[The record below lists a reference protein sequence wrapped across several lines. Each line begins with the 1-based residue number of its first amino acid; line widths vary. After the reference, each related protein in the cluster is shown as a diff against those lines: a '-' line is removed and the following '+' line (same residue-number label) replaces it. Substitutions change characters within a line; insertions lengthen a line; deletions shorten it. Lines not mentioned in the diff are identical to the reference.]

1 MSLFVHLTDNCA
13 KDAKSVGSHDALR
26 ELIAK
31 IEREQRFE
39 GLFETAANSPYRIR
53 NSLSPRKES
62 RLIARELEVGEHSVL
77 VMLGIMSVSH
87 RDYERF
93 KVAAREG
100 RATNYDDAYTEAEI
114 AAFVQR
120 RLASDPVPE
129 KPAPTAVE
137 YDMIFSPLSEAISDL
152 SICETRDWMESVASK
167 EAENRRET
175 IFNALGG
182 LHGDE
187 QTGGALHAVDG
198 LQIWSR
204 LFEVQPE
211 GGADQTPLQMRLLVK
226 IGKAGEARKDVDPAV
241 LALMD
246 KPSPVAAMEVL
257 RVTQRCYPQMIL
269 GDKDFWMDVQRDP
282 RANLALSSEE
292 LAVLR
297 SAQDVAQGFPLF
309 INGRAGS
316 GKTTIL
322 QYLFAEYAK
331 KYLEQAEAESHPVY
345 FTANSDLLDKARD
358 TVHGLLR
365 SNAPLAA
372 SGSGSRE
379 IDRAKLDPCFKEFH
393 AHMHSLL
400 PADSRR
406 LFDRGARVTYPV
418 FRKLW
423 EEKFGQSP
431 DARRNYDSAVSWHV
445 IRSYL
450 KGMDPERLFE
460 AADYAD
466 FPAKQKSVSDET
478 YQLVERN
485 VWPWYRDLCQERSL
499 WDDQDLTRHLL
510 EKEVEMP
517 DFTAIFCD
525 EAQDFTRSD
534 LEILFRSSTFA
545 RRRVDR
551 GQLNKVPFVFAG
563 DQFQTINPTGFRW
576 EAIKAMFVAKFVRS
590 LSPGVRESAAKLNYK
605 VLNVNYRSTANIVKF
620 CNLIQ
625 ALRAKLF
632 SLTDVLPQKSWT
644 GEAGA
649 PAVTAINPDDARF
662 WEEIRKN
669 KVAVIVP
676 CGEEG
681 ERDYIESN
689 PILKRHVQYV
699 NGSPDIWVLS
709 TSHAKGL
716 EFPVVVVF
724 GFARE
729 AEAVHVMEAM
739 APGGD
744 KADEKKELSMQYFL
758 NRLYVAVS
766 RAKSRLIVADDE
778 QAIKGFWSFAMNTS
792 PQAIGQILAGI
803 REGEATW
810 RSEVA
815 QMLFATK
822 VEITERVR
830 ADDQL
835 AQAESMMLKARAAEA
850 GYLMGLAANAFQDLG
865 KLEQAE
871 RCRGEAHFFEGH
883 YAAAAEHFIKAKEA
897 KEALRCF
904 WLAGPLEYAERIVEL
919 GVNSVDLK
927 GDVRVVAAEF
937 MLNAKVKN
945 PTFAQGALVLKAVAR
960 SEGLTQITHAKDSGR
975 WREFVEFVES
985 KLAAVSSSPADWVEL
1000 LGSLEAI
1007 HAAQP
1012 EWTSASMLATACY
1025 RAERWPQAAT
1035 YYEKAN
1041 ATKSREYALAKA
1053 RSTAYPERLTFLE
1066 QLGQHDD
1073 IIKDKQLS
1081 RTPDDLLKPEHH
1093 RAIMKAY
1100 LAKKMFRE
1108 ALGAALLARNAIG
1121 VAEAVEAI
1129 KDSKEMM
1136 PSALCLL
1143 LGWGILGEDTVKRQL
1158 TVLRHKSDAFDYG
1171 HQLKCPRLKEYA
1183 EACQPEVDRL
1193 VLQLLA
1199 SNPALVGYDRASATT
1214 PFRRNYLKELIDKTY
1229 YREAEKA
1236 KDNFTLAVAAV
1247 LELIDDHDRAYKL
1260 YELVTA
1266 EGSKD
1271 AQRAFAWERWTY
1283 ISKKLSDAHN
1293 NRDQDRSNRYL
1304 EAAKMG
1310 LPQTKYHDFE
1320 AIPAIP
1326 GSLEG
1331 EYLLAPAVARLKD
1344 FSAGFILDN
1353 NDKPP
1358 VSAVAVSGKSVADA
1372 ALLDALAISEPDRIP
1387 RSVMIGDVEIRY
1399 VPRKKVIIEH
1409 QGRLAEYHFDK
1420 LKALSHDDG
1429 FLDAAGLKIPELGVA
1444 FMGLGL
1450 RTVRIEMGDRNFA
1463 LEYNFDA

>member
-13 KDAKSVGSHDALR
+13 KDAKSIGSHDALLD
-26 ELIAK
+26 LIAK
-31 IEREQRFE
+31 IENEQRFE

-62 RLIARELEVGEHSVL
+62 RLIAREVEIGEHSVL

-93 KVAAREG
+93 KLAAREG

-114 AAFVQR
+114 GAFVQR

-182 LHGDE
+182 LHGDD

-204 LFEVQPE
+204 LFEVMPE
-211 GGADQTPLQMRLLVK
+211 GGADAAPLQMRLLVK
-226 IGKAGEARKDVDPAV
+226 IGKVGEARKDVDPAV

-292 LAVLR
+292 LVVLR

-331 KYLEQAEAESHPVY
+331 KYLEQPEAESHPVY
-345 FTANSDLLDKARD
+345 FTASSDLLDKARD

-372 SGSGSRE
+372 SGSRD

-393 AHMHSLL
+393 GHMHSLL
-400 PADSRR
+400 PAESRKR
-406 LFDRGARVTYPV
+406 FDRSARVTYPV

-423 EEKFGQSP
+423 QEKFGQSP
-431 DARRNYDSAVSWHV
+431 EARRNYDSAVSWHV
-445 IRSYL
+445 IRSYI

-460 AADYAD
+460 TADYAD
-466 FPAKQKSVSDET
+466 FHAKQKSVSDET

-485 VWPWYRDLCQERSL
+485 VWPWYRDLSEERSL

-510 EKEVEMP
+510 EKEVALP

-545 RRRVDR
+545 HRRVDR

-590 LSPGVRESAAKLNYK
+590 LSPGVRESAARLNYK

-620 CNLIQ
+620 CNLVQ

-644 GEAGA
+644 GETGA
-649 PAVTAINPDDARF
+649 PAVTAINPDDSRF

-681 ERDYIESN
+681 EREYIESN
-689 PILKRHVQYV
+689 PILKKHVQYV

-729 AEAVHVMEAM
+729 AEAAHVMEAM

-766 RAKSRLIVADDE
+766 RAKSRLIIADDE
-778 QAIKGFWSFAMNTS
+778 QAIKGFWSFATNTS

-810 RSEVA
+810 RSEVG

-835 AQAESMMLKARAAEA
+835 AQAESMMLKARATEA

-871 RCRGEAHFFEGH
+871 RCRGDAHFFEGA
-883 YAAAAEHFIKAKEA
+883 YAAAAEHFIRAKDPR
-897 KEALRCF
+897 EALRCF
-904 WLAGPLEYAERIVEL
+904 WLAGPLEHAERIVEL
-919 GVNSVDLK
+919 GVSSVDLK
-927 GDVRVVAAEF
+927 DEVRVIAAEF
-937 MLNAKVKN
+937 MLNAKAKN
-945 PTFAQGALVLKAVAR
+945 PTFAQGCQVLRAVAR
-960 SEGLTQITHAKDSGR
+960 YEGLTQIANTKETLR
-975 WREFVEFVES
+975 WREFVDFVEH
-985 KLAAVSSSPADWVEL
+985 KLAELSSGPTDWVEIL
-1000 LGSLEAI
+1000 SSLEAI

-1012 EWTSASMLATACY
+1012 EWASASMLATAFS
-1025 RAERWPQAAT
+1025 RAERWLQAAM

-1041 ATKSREYALAKA
+1041 ATKTREYALAKA

-1066 QLGQHDD
+1066 QLGQQDD
-1073 IIKDKQLS
+1073 IIRDKEAS
-1081 RTPDDLLKPEHH
+1081 RLPAELLKPEQH

-1100 LAKKMFRE
+1100 LAKKMYRE
-1108 ALGAALLARNAIG
+1108 AMGSAVHARNASG
-1121 VAEAVEAI
+1121 LVEAVEAL
-1129 KDSKEMM
+1129 KDAKE
-1136 PSALCLL
+1136 LL
-1143 LGWGILGEDTVKRQL
+1143 EPAFRLLMAWGVGGEDTVKRQL
-1158 TVLRHKSDAFDYG
+1158 VVLRGKSDAFDYG
-1171 HQLKCPRLKEYA
+1171 YQLRCPAIKDYANNATKEV
-1183 EACQPEVDRL
+1183 ERSVI
-1193 VLQLLA
+1193 QLLA
-1199 SNPALVGYDRASATT
+1199 ANSALASYDRSSATT
-1214 PFRRNYLKELIDKTY
+1214 PFRRNFLRELFNDKGH
-1229 YREAEKA
+1229 YREAEKSM
-1236 KDNFTLAVAAV
+1236 DNYTLAVAV
-1247 LELIDDHDRAYKL
+1247 LLEFIEDHDRALKL
-1260 YELVTA
+1260 YEKLTEADSKLVQK
-1266 EGSKD
+1266 GL
-1271 AQRAFAWERWTY
+1271 AWERWTY
-1283 ISKKLSDAHN
+1283 LCKHLSDAHN
-1293 NRDQDRSNRYL
+1293 NRDQTRSNEYL
-1304 EAAKMG
+1304 EKAKMG
-1310 LPQTKYHDFE
+1310 LPMSGYKDFGD
-1320 AIPAIP
+1320 IPKLP
-1326 GSLEG
+1326 GKIDSD
-1331 EYLLAPAVARLKD
+1331 YLLSPDISRLLS
-1344 FSAGFILDN
+1344 FSEGIANLT
-1353 NDKPP
+1353 PP
-1358 VSAVAVSGKSVADA
+1358 SPDGGLSGKKLTVDIKAKQPELSA
-1372 ALLDALAISEPDRIP
+1372 APSLDDLP
-1387 RSVMIGDVEIRY
+1387 RKIQVGDIEIRY
-1399 VPRKKVIIEH
+1399 APRKKVIIIH
-1409 QGRLAEYHFDK
+1409 QDRIAEYFFDK
-1420 LKALSHDDG
+1420 KRAISSEEG
-1429 FLDAAGLKIPELGVA
+1429 FLSPDGLAIPELKINL
-1444 FMGLGL
+1444 MDLGDHV
-1450 RTVRIEMGDRNFA
+1450 VRIEVGGPGFA
-1463 LEYNFDA
+1463 VEYSFDP

>member
-1 MSLFVHLTDNCA
+1 MSLFVHITDNCA
-13 KDAKSVGSHDALR
+13 KDAKSVGSHDAL
-26 ELIAK
+26 LDLVNK
-31 IEREQRFE
+31 IECEQRFE
-39 GLFETAANSPYRIR
+39 GLFETAANSPYWIR

-62 RLIARELEVGEHSVL
+62 RLIAEAVELGEHSVL

-87 RDYERF
+87 RDYEKF

-100 RATNYDDAYTEAEI
+100 LATNFDDAYTEAELTTI
-114 AAFVQR
+114 LQR
-120 RLASDPVPE
+120 RLTTDPVPE

-137 YDMIFSPLSEAISDL
+137 YDMIFSPLSEAISDI
-152 SICETRDWMESVASK
+152 SICETRDWMESFGSK

-182 LHGDE
+182 LNGDGMV
-187 QTGGALHAVDG
+187 GGALQNVDG

-204 LFEVQPE
+204 LFEVLPE
-211 GGADQTPLQMRLLVK
+211 GGAEQALLQMRLLVK
-226 IGKAGEARKDVDPAV
+226 ISKEGESRKDVDPAV

-257 RVTQRCYPQMIL
+257 RVTQRCYPQLIL

-297 SAQDVAQGFPLF
+297 SAQDSAQGFPLF

-331 KYLEQAEAESHPVY
+331 KYLEQPEAESHPVY
-345 FTANSDLLDKARD
+345 FTASSDLLDKARD

-372 SGSGSRE
+372 SGSRQ
-379 IDRAKLDPCFKEFH
+379 IDRVKLDPCFKEFH
-393 AHMHSLL
+393 GHMHSLL
-400 PADSRR
+400 PTESRKR
-406 LFDRGARVTYPV
+406 FDRSARVTYPV

-423 EEKFGQSP
+423 QSKFGQSP
-431 DARRNYDSAVSWHV
+431 EARRNYDSAVSWHV
-445 IRSYL
+445 IRSYI

-460 AADYAD
+460 VADYAD
-466 FPAKQKSVSDET
+466 FHAKQKSVSDET
-478 YQLVERN
+478 YQLVEGH
-485 VWPWYRDLCQERSL
+485 VWPWYRDLCEERSL

-510 EKEVEMP
+510 EREVVLP
-517 DFTAIFCD
+517 TFTAIFCD

-534 LEILFRSSTFA
+534 LEILLRSSTFA
-545 RRRVDR
+545 HRRVDR

-620 CNLIQ
+620 CNLVQ
-625 ALRAKLF
+625 ALRARLF
-632 SLTDVLPQKSWT
+632 GLTDILPQKSWT

-649 PAVTAINPDDARF
+649 PTVTAINPDDARF

-676 CGEEG
+676 CGEDG

-689 PILKRHVQYV
+689 PILKRHVKYV
-699 NGSPDIWVLS
+699 NGSPDILVLS

-716 EFPVVVVF
+716 EFPVVVVY

-729 AEAVHVMEAM
+729 VEAALVMEAM

-758 NRLYVAVS
+758 NRLYVAIS
-766 RAKSRLIVADDE
+766 RAKSRLIIADE
-778 QAIKGFWSFAMNTS
+778 EKELKGFWSFAMNTS
-792 PQAIGQILAGI
+792 PQAVGQILANI
-803 REGEATW
+803 REGESVW
-810 RSEVA
+810 RGEVA

-822 VEITERVR
+822 VEITERIR

-850 GYLMGLAANAFQDLG
+850 GYLMGLAANAFQDIG

-871 RCRGEAHFFEGH
+871 RCRGEAHFFEGA
-883 YAAAAEHFIKAKEA
+883 YAPAAEHFIKAKEPQ
-897 KEALRCF
+897 EALRCF
-904 WLAGPLEYAERIVEL
+904 WLAGPAEYCERIVEL

-927 GDVRVVAAEF
+927 GDDRVIAAEF
-937 MLNAKVKN
+937 MMNVKTKN
-945 PTFAQGALVLKAVAR
+945 PTFAQGAAVLRAVAR
-960 SEGLTQITHAKDSGR
+960 SESLVQFSHANESRR
-975 WREFVEFVES
+975 WQEFVDFVEV
-985 KLAAVSSSPADWVEL
+985 KLAALSSGPADWLEL
-1000 LGSLEAI
+1000 LNSLESI

-1012 EWTSASMLATACY
+1012 EWASASMLASACF
-1025 RAERWPQAAT
+1025 RAERWPQAAS

-1053 RSTAYPERLTFLE
+1053 RSSAYPDRLAFLD
-1066 QLGQHDD
+1066 QLGQHDE
-1073 IIKDKQLS
+1073 IIRDKQSS
-1081 RTPDDLLKPEHH
+1081 RTPDDLLKPEHQ
-1093 RAIMKAY
+1093 RVIMKAY
-1100 LAKKMFRE
+1100 LAKKMYKE
-1108 ALGAALLARNAIG
+1108 ALGAALLARHTAG
-1121 VAEAVEAI
+1121 VVEAVEAL
-1129 KDSKEMM
+1129 KDSKEVL
-1136 PSALCLL
+1136 PAALCLL
-1143 LGWGILGEDTVKRQL
+1143 LGWGAFGDDTVKRLL
-1158 TVLRHKSDAFDYG
+1158 TVLRRKSDAYDYG
-1171 HQLKCPRLKEYA
+1171 YQLKCPRLKEYA
-1183 EACQPEVDRL
+1183 EGSREEVDRL

-1199 SNPALVGYDRASATT
+1199 SNPTLVGYDRTSATT
-1214 PFRRNYLKELIDKTY
+1214 PFRRNFLKELIDKTY
-1229 YREAEKA
+1229 YREAEKT
-1236 KDNFTLAVAAV
+1236 KDNFTLAVAIV

-1266 EGSKD
+1266 DGAND
-1271 AQRAFAWERWTY
+1271 VQRSFAWERWTY

-1293 NRDQDRSNRYL
+1293 NRDQERSTRYL

-1310 LPQTKYHDFE
+1310 LPQTKYRDFG
-1320 AIPAIP
+1320 AIPALP
-1326 GSLEG
+1326 GALDG
-1331 EYLLAPAVARLKD
+1331 DYLLAPAVDRLRNY
-1344 FSAGFILDN
+1344 STGFILDVRG
-1353 NDKPP
+1353 P
-1358 VSAVAVSGKSVADA
+1358 AVSPLPSDEKVISANLVTASQTSVD
-1372 ALLDALAISEPDRIP
+1372 EPDRIP
-1387 RSVMIGDVEIRY
+1387 RSVRIGDIEIRY

-1420 LKALSHDDG
+1420 LKALSHDEG
-1429 FLDAAGLKIPELGVA
+1429 FLDSSGLEIPELGI
-1444 FMGLGL
+1444 FIGDLGP
-1450 RTVRIEMGDRNFA
+1450 RTVRIEVGDHNFA
-1463 LEYNFDA
+1463 IEYNFDA

>member
-1 MSLFVHLTDNCA
+1 MSLFVHITDNCA
-13 KDAKSVGSHDALR
+13 KDAKSVGSHDAL
-26 ELIAK
+26 LDLVAK

-62 RLIARELEVGEHSVL
+62 RLIAQAVESGEHSVL

-87 RDYERF
+87 RDYEKF

-114 AAFVQR
+114 AAIVQR
-120 RLASDPVPE
+120 RLATDPVPE
-129 KPAPTAVE
+129 KPAPTAIE
-137 YDMIFSPLSEAISDL
+137 YDMIFSPLSEAISDV
-152 SICETRDWMESVASK
+152 SICETRDWMESFASK

-175 IFNALGG
+175 IFNALGS
-182 LHGDE
+182 LKDDDKV
-187 QTGGALHAVDG
+187 GGALHGVDG

-204 LFEVQPE
+204 LFEVLPE
-211 GGADQTPLQMRLLVK
+211 GGTDQAHLQMRLLVK
-226 IGKAGEARKDVDPAV
+226 IGKEGEIRKDVDSAV

-246 KPSPVAAMEVL
+246 KPSPVAAVEVL
-257 RVTQRCYPQMIL
+257 RVTQRCYPELIL

-297 SAQDVAQGFPLF
+297 SAQDSAQGFPLF

-331 KYLEQAEAESHPVY
+331 KYLEQQEAESHPVY
-345 FTANSDLLDKARD
+345 FTASSDLLDKARD

-372 SGSGSRE
+372 TGSRD
-379 IDRAKLDPCFKEFH
+379 IDRSKLDPCFKEFH
-393 AHMHSLL
+393 GHMHALL
-400 PADSRR
+400 PAESRKR
-406 LFDRGARVTYPV
+406 FDRSARVTYPV

-423 EEKFGQSP
+423 EGKFGQSP
-431 DARRNYDSAVSWHV
+431 EARRNYDSAVSWHV
-445 IRSYL
+445 IRSYI

-466 FPAKQKSVSDET
+466 FHAKQKSVSDET

-485 VWPWYRDLCQERSL
+485 VWPWYRDLCEERSL

-510 EKEVEMP
+510 EKEVVLP

-545 RRRVDR
+545 HRRVDR

-576 EAIKAMFVAKFVRS
+576 EAIKAMFVAKFVHS

-620 CNLIQ
+620 CNLVQ
-625 ALRAKLF
+625 ALRARLF
-632 SLTDVLPQKSWT
+632 GLTDVLPQKSWT

-649 PAVTAINPDDARF
+649 PSVTAINPDDSRF
-662 WEEIRKN
+662 WDEIRKN

-689 PILKRHVQYV
+689 PTLKRHVKYI

-716 EFPVVVVF
+716 EFPVVVVY

-729 AEAVHVMEAM
+729 AEAALVMEAM

-766 RAKSRLIVADDE
+766 RAKSRLIIADE
-778 QAIKGFWSFAMNTS
+778 EKELKGFWSFAMNTS
-792 PQAIGQILAGI
+792 PQAVGQILANI
-803 REGEATW
+803 REGEAVW
-810 RSEVA
+810 RSEVS

-871 RCRGEAHFFEGH
+871 RCRGEAHFFEG
-883 YAAAAEHFIKAKEA
+883 AFASAAEHFILAKEPA
-897 KEALRCF
+897 EALRCF
-904 WLAGPLEYAERIVEL
+904 WLAGPVDHAERIVEL

-927 GDVRVVAAEF
+927 GDVRVIAAEF

-945 PTFAQGALVLKAVAR
+945 PTFAQGAAVLKAVSR
-960 SEGLTQITHAKDSGR
+960 SEGLTQITHTKESVR
-975 WREFVEFVES
+975 WREFVDFAEV
-985 KLAAVSSSPADWVEL
+985 KLGALSSGPTDWVEL
-1000 LGSLEAI
+1000 LSSLEAI

-1012 EWTSASMLATACY
+1012 EWASASMLATACF

-1053 RSTAYPERLTFLE
+1053 RSTAYPERLAFLE

-1073 IIKDKQLS
+1073 IIRDKQSS

-1108 ALGAALLARNAIG
+1108 ALGAALLARHAAG
-1121 VAEAVEAI
+1121 VVESVEAL
-1129 KDSKEMM
+1129 KDSKEMI

-1143 LGWGILGEDTVKRQL
+1143 LGWGAHGEDTVKRQL

-1171 HQLKCPRLKEYA
+1171 YLLKCPRLKEYA
-1183 EACQPEVDRL
+1183 EGTREEIDRL
-1193 VLQLLA
+1193 ILQLLA
-1199 SNPALVGYDRASATT
+1199 SNPALVGYDRTSATT

-1229 YREAEKA
+1229 YREAEKS
-1236 KDNFTLAVAAV
+1236 KDNFTLAVAVV

-1266 EGSKD
+1266 EGAKD
-1271 AQRAFAWERWTY
+1271 VQRAFAWERWTY

-1293 NRDQDRSNRYL
+1293 NRDQDRSTRYL

-1310 LPQTKYHDFE
+1310 LPQTKYQDFG
-1320 AIPAIP
+1320 AIPATP
-1326 GSLEG
+1326 GTLEG

-1344 FSAGFILDN
+1344 FSAGFILDI
-1353 NDKPP
+1353 
-1358 VSAVAVSGKSVADA
+1358 SGKTVSPGVAPEEKPMTDMA
-1372 ALLDALAISEPDRIP
+1372 PVVHPLVVEPDRIP
-1387 RSVMIGDVEIRY
+1387 RSVKIGDIEIRY

-1420 LKALSHDDG
+1420 LKALSHDEG
-1429 FLDAAGLKIPELGVA
+1429 FLDADGLRILELGI
-1444 FMGLGL
+1444 FIGDLGP
-1450 RTVRIEMGDRNFA
+1450 RTVRIEVGDHNFA
-1463 LEYNFDA
+1463 IEYNFDA

>member
-1 MSLFVHLTDNCA
+1 MSLFVHITDNCA
-13 KDAKSVGSHDALR
+13 QDAKLVGSHDALR
-26 ELIAK
+26 DLVAK

-62 RLIARELEVGEHSVL
+62 RLIAREVEQGEHSVL
-77 VMLGIMSVSH
+77 VMLGVMSVSH

-93 KVAAREG
+93 KLAARGGLATCYEG
-100 RATNYDDAYTEAEI
+100 AYTDAEI
-114 AAFVQR
+114 AAVVHK
-120 RLASDPVPE
+120 RLATDPVPE
-129 KPAPTAVE
+129 KPAPTEIE
-137 YDMIFSPLSEAISDL
+137 YDMIFSPLSEAISDI
-152 SICETRDWMESVASK
+152 SICETRDWMESFASK

-175 IFNALGG
+175 IFNALGS
-182 LHGDE
+182 LKEDAKV
-187 QTGGALHAVDG
+187 GGALHAVDG

-204 LFEVQPE
+204 LFEVRPE
-211 GGADQTPLQMRLLVK
+211 GGGTETLIQMRLLVK
-226 IGKAGEARKDVDPAV
+226 IAKEGESRKDVDPAV

-246 KPSPVAAMEVL
+246 KPSPVEAIEVL
-257 RVTQRCYPQMIL
+257 RVTQRCYPELIL

-297 SAQDVAQGFPLF
+297 SAQDSAQGFPLF

-331 KYLEQAEAESHPVY
+331 KYLEQPEAESHPVY
-345 FTANSDLLDKARD
+345 FTASSDLLDKARD

-372 SGSGSRE
+372 TGSRE

-393 AHMHSLL
+393 GHMHSLL
-400 PADSRR
+400 PSESQKR
-406 LFDRGARVTYPV
+406 FDRSARVTYPV

-423 EEKFGQSP
+423 EAKFGQSP

-445 IRSYL
+445 IRSYI

-460 AADYAD
+460 ASDYAD
-466 FPAKQKSVSDET
+466 FHAKQKSVSDET

-485 VWPWYRDLCQERSL
+485 VWPWYRELCEERSL

-510 EKEVEMP
+510 EKEVVLP

-545 RRRVDR
+545 HRRVDR

-590 LSPGVRESAAKLNYK
+590 LSPGVREAAAKLNYK

-620 CNLIQ
+620 CNLVQ
-625 ALRAKLF
+625 ALRARLF
-632 SLTDVLPQKSWT
+632 GLTDVMPQKSWT
-644 GEAGA
+644 GETGA
-649 PAVTAINPDDARF
+649 PAVTAINPNDSRF

-681 ERDYIESN
+681 EREYIDNN
-689 PILKRHVQYV
+689 PILKQHVNYV

-716 EFPVVVVF
+716 EFPVVVVY

-729 AEAVHVMEAM
+729 SEASLVMEAM

-766 RAKSRLIVADDE
+766 RAKSRLIIADE
-778 QAIKGFWSFAMNTS
+778 EAELKGFWSFALDTS
-792 PQAIGQILAGI
+792 PQAVGQILADI
-803 REGEATW
+803 REGEAIW
-810 RSEVA
+810 RNEVG

-835 AQAESMMLKARAAEA
+835 AQAESMMLKARAAQA

-865 KLEQAE
+865 KHEQAE
-871 RCRGEAHFFEGH
+871 KCRGEAHFFEGA
-883 YAAAAEHFIKAKEA
+883 YAPAGEHFIKAKEPA
-897 KEALRCF
+897 EALRCF
-904 WLAGPLEYAERIVEL
+904 WLAGPVEYAARIVEL
-919 GVNSVDLK
+919 GVNSVDLQ
-927 GDVRVVAAEF
+927 GDVRVIAAEF
-937 MLNAKVKN
+937 MLNAKTKN
-945 PTFAQGALVLKAVAR
+945 PTFAQGAEVLQAVAR
-960 SEGLTQITHAKDSGR
+960 SKNLAHIINANESLR
-975 WREFVEFVES
+975 WREFVEFVE
-985 KLAAVSSSPADWVEL
+985 KNLGGLSSLPSDWVEL
-1000 LGSLEAI
+1000 LNALESI

-1012 EWTSASMLATACY
+1012 EWASASMMASACF
-1025 RAERWPQAAT
+1025 RAERWLQAAN

-1053 RSTAYPERLTFLE
+1053 RSTTYPERLAFLE
-1066 QLGQHDD
+1066 QLGEHED
-1073 IIKDKQLS
+1073 IIRDKLQS
-1081 RTPDDLLKPEHH
+1081 RHPDELLKPEQH

-1100 LAKKMFRE
+1100 LAKKMYRE
-1108 ALGAALLARNAIG
+1108 AIGSAVHARSAAGLIEAMEALKEAKDLVEPAFRLLMAWG
-1121 VAEAVEAI
+1121 V
-1129 KDSKEMM
+1129 
-1136 PSALCLL
+1136 
-1143 LGWGILGEDTVKRQL
+1143 GGEDTVKRQL
-1158 TVLRHKSDAFDYG
+1158 VVLRGKSDALDYG
-1171 HQLKCPRLKEYA
+1171 YQLRCPSIKEYA
-1183 EACQPEVDRL
+1183 SRSSKEVERT

-1199 SNPALVGYDRASATT
+1199 ANPGLPGYDRSSATT
-1214 PFRRNYLKELIDKTY
+1214 PFRRNSLRELLVDKGHY
-1229 YREAEKA
+1229 QQAERSL
-1236 KDNFTLAVAAV
+1236 DNYTLAVAV
-1247 LELIDDHDRAYKL
+1247 LLELVEDFDRALKL
-1260 YELVTA
+1260 YEALTEGDGKLVQ
-1266 EGSKD
+1266 KD
-1271 AQRAFAWERWTY
+1271 FAWERWTY
-1283 ISKKLSDAHN
+1283 LCKHFSDVHN
-1293 NRDQDRSNRYL
+1293 NRDQGRSTQYL
-1304 EAAKMG
+1304 DKAKMG
-1310 LPQTKYHDFE
+1310 LPMTRYADLNDLPKTPG
-1320 AIPAIP
+1320 AINADYLLQPEINRLLSFAQGLASIPQVNPAAALPDTQGPTTAPPKKKEMEVP
-1326 GSLEG
+1326 GSAG
-1331 EYLLAPAVARLKD
+1331 EL
-1344 FSAGFILDN
+1344 
-1353 NDKPP
+1353 
-1358 VSAVAVSGKSVADA
+1358 
-1372 ALLDALAISEPDRIP
+1372 P
-1387 RSVMIGDVEIRY
+1387 RKVMVGDIELRY
-1399 VPRKKVIIEH
+1399 SPRKKVIIIH
-1409 QGRLAEYHFDK
+1409 QDRIAEYFFDK
-1420 LKALSHDDG
+1420 KKAISSEEG
-1429 FLDAAGLKIPELGVA
+1429 FLSADGLSIPELK
-1444 FMGLGL
+1444 MKILELGDHF
-1450 RTVRIEMGDRNFA
+1450 VRIEIGGPGFGV
-1463 LEYNFDA
+1463 EYGFDP